1 MNRDTTPFSH
11 LPDPPESPQPAAL
24 FTAVVTSAGF
34 GALAGTIAG
43 FVWGG
48 IGGRIAMRVAFL
60 TSPER
65 VSGLTSDDGFK
76 IGVISAATIFL
87 LIFTSIA
94 GGIAGFGYGMV
105 RIFLRGPTWLIAAGV
120 GIAVA
125 LGIGGGTII
134 RAEGI
139 DFRLLEPLGLLV
151 GMFLFL
157 PGAWGVTVVVLT
169 DRLVRKQAPYLP
181 TTVPDRRW
189 RSIAGAAVWLL
200 LGLMTVAG
208 FSDLVQDI
216 ERLM

>member
-11 LPDPPESPQPAAL
+11 LPDPPAPPQPAPL
-24 FTAVVTSAGF
+24 LSAVVTSAGF
-34 GALAGTIAG
+34 GALSGAIAG

-65 VSGLTSDDGFK
+65 VGGLVSDDGFE
-76 IGVISAATIFL
+76 IGVISAATVFL

-94 GGIAGFGYGMV
+94 GGMAGFGYGMV

-120 GIAVA
+120 GVAVA
-125 LGIGGGTII
+125 LGIGGGGVI

-169 DRLVRKQAPYLP
+169 DRLVKKQLPHLP
-181 TTVPDRRW
+181 TAVRDRRW
-189 RSIAGAAVWLL
+189 RALDSAVVWLL
-200 LGLMTVAG
+200 LGLMAVFG
-208 FSDLVQDI
+208 FRDLVQDI
-216 ERLM
+216 ERLT